1 MEDNEIIDLYWQRQ
15 EQAIAATDMKYGR
28 MCMYIA
34 GHILS
39 AREDAEECVSDTY
52 LACWNTMPPKRPNV
66 LSAFISRITRNLSLK
81 RYEYLTAEKRNQNA
95 AVSLEELGDC
105 LSGKET
111 PEGALETKQVI
122 QALNHFLWKQPEQA
136 RDMFLRRYWYF
147 DTVTEIAKR
156 HHCSV
161 DQVSASLYR
170 TRKRLKAFLEKEGIG
185 L

>member
-66 LSAFISRITRNLSLK
+66 LSAFVSRITRNLSLK

-105 LSGKET
+105 LSGTET
-111 PEGALETKQVI
+111 P
-122 QALNHFLWKQPEQA
+122 
-136 RDMFLRRYWYF
+136 
-147 DTVTEIAKR
+147 
-156 HHCSV
+156 
-161 DQVSASLYR
+161 
-170 TRKRLKAFLEKEGIG
+170 
-185 L
+185 